1 MFTESIVAYYLH
13 ATIMSE
19 DSGRILWS
27 KESKHYLLSLIK
39 QHSVIIN
46 PNVSSETMLKKET
59 AWLSIEQ
66 SFAADGMPCQLN
78 KLKRL
83 WKRMKVSVL
92 RFKVNLNIPYVL
104 DQ

>member
-1 MFTESIVAYYLH
+1 MA
-13 ATIMSE
+13 E

-46 PNVSSETMLKKET
+46 PNVSSETMLKKEM

-66 SFAADGMPCQLN
+66 SFAADGMPCQLS

-83 WKRMKVSVL
+83 WKRMKVYMFDRKTSP
-92 RFKVNLNIPYVL
+92 RKCAN
-104 DQ
+104 